1 MKTNLGQIDRLLRFV
16 VGAALVILA
25 ATGVIGAWGYLGV
38 IFLVTAFINFC
49 PIYRLLGISTKKQ

>member
-1 MKTNLGQIDRLLRFV
+1 MKANLGQIDRLLRFV

-25 ATGVIGAWGYLGV
+25 ATGMIGMWGYLGM

-49 PIYRLLGISTKKQ
+49 PIYRILGISTKK